1 LGGEPN
7 LPKGIARKVRIA
19 SSEVVVLA
27 FTGKDTSSGKSFAAW
42 VKKYNEKTAASEKNI
57 GTGSESSDEE

>member
-1 LGGEPN
+1 M
-7 LPKGIARKVRIA
+7 PKGIARKVRIA